1 MIPVVASFALT
12 EYRALLRSPL
22 SMVFFFGLPAAISA
36 ILGSAV
42 TGLNTGAADGRSTLG
57 FAVMF
62 AYISVNYVG
71 RALYREYYSHT
82 WQRTAIAAP
91 PRAAYLAGKC
101 FAVFTISI
109 GQLSVFT
116 LAAVSILDFPVRGA
130 AEMGQ
135 FLLLI
140 VLHAASGVAV
150 GAALF
155 TLTKTVETYLSITY
169 LVLIT
174 FAALGGAIVASRAL
188 PTWSRFVGVVTPHHW
203 AMRGFDNITSA
214 SASWSTTLESAA
226 VLVAMCA
233 VLAVLAVRRFHYQ
246 DIKLA
251 DI

>member
-1 MIPVVASFALT
+1 MTPVIASFALT

-22 SMVFFFGLPAAISA
+22 SMVFFFGLPATISA

-42 TGLNTGAADGRSTLG
+42 TGLNSGVSDGRATLG

-91 PRAAYLAGKC
+91 ARTSYLAGKC
-101 FAVFTISI
+101 FAVFSISI
-109 GQLSVFT
+109 VQLAVFSLVAI
-116 LAAVSILDFPVRGA
+116 LALGFPVEGA
-130 AEMGQ
+130 HELAQ
-135 FLLLI
+135 FMLLI

-155 TLTKTVETYLSITY
+155 TLTNSVETYLSITY

-174 FAALGGAIVASRAL
+174 FAALGGAIVATSALPNWSRAI
-188 PTWSRFVGVVTPHHW
+188 GVITPHHW
-203 AMRGFDNITSA
+203 TMRGLDNVTGA
-214 SASWSTTLESAA
+214 SASWPVTLQSIG
-226 VLVAMCA
+226 VLMIMCA
-233 VLAVLAVRRFHYQ
+233 VLTVVAVRRFHYQ

>member
-1 MIPVVASFALT
+1 MIAVAASFALT

-22 SMVFFFGLPAAISA
+22 SMVFFFGLPAIISA

-42 TGLNTGAADGRSTLG
+42 TGLNTGASDGRATLG

-71 RALYREYYSHT
+71 RALYREYYART

-91 PRAAYLAGKC
+91 PPAAYLAGKC

-109 GQLSVFT
+109 GQLCVFSAVAIY
-116 LAAVSILDFPVRGA
+116 LLDLPLHSAAGIAQL
-130 AEMGQ
+130 
-135 FLLLI
+135 LLLI

-155 TLTKTVETYLSITY
+155 ALTTTVETYLSITY
-169 LVLIT
+169 LALIT
-174 FAALGGAIVASRAL
+174 FAALGGSIVASSAL
-188 PTWSRFVGVVTPHHW
+188 PAWSRTVGIITPHHW
-203 AMRGFDNITSA
+203 TMRGLDNL
-214 SASWSTTLESAA
+214 TTNTNTLTTTIKSAA
-226 VLVAMCA
+226 VLTAMCV
-233 VLAVLAVRRFHYQ
+233 VLAAVALRRFHYQ

-251 DI
+251 DL

>member
-1 MIPVVASFALT
+1 MIPVAASFAVT

-42 TGLNTGAADGRSTLG
+42 TGLNTGASEGRATLG

-71 RALYREYYSHT
+71 RALFREYYAHT

-91 PRAAYLAGKC
+91 SPAAYLAGKC
-101 FAVFTISI
+101 FAVFTISV
-109 GQLSVFT
+109 GQLCVFSFVAIT
-116 LAAVSILDFPVRGA
+116 LLNFPVGGT
-130 AEMGQ
+130 AEIAQ

-140 VLHAASGVAV
+140 MFHSASGVAV

-155 TLTKTVETYLSITY
+155 TLTTTIETYLSITY
-169 LVLIT
+169 LVLIS
-174 FAALGGAIVASRAL
+174 FAALGGAIVASSAL
-188 PTWSRFVGVVTPHHW
+188 PAWSRAVGIVTPHHW
-203 AMRGFDNITSA
+203 TMRGFDNITSA
-214 SASWSTTLESAA
+214 SASWSVTLQSAL
-226 VLVAMCA
+226 VLTVMCVALA
-233 VLAVLAVRRFHYQ
+233 ALAVSRFSYK
-246 DIKLA
+246 DVKLA

>member
-42 TGLNTGAADGRSTLG
+42 TGLNTGASDGRATLG

-91 PRAAYLAGKC
+91 PRGAYLAGKC
-101 FAVFTISI
+101 FAVFSISI
-109 GQLSVFT
+109 VQLSVFSIV
-116 LAAVSILDFPVRGA
+116 AVTVLDFPVQGVSGFA
-130 AEMGQ
+130 Q
-135 FLLLI
+135 FMLLI

-155 TLTKTVETYLSITY
+155 TLTTTVETYLSITY

-174 FAALGGAIVASRAL
+174 FAALGGAIVATSAL
-188 PTWSRFVGVVTPHHW
+188 PAWSRSVGVVTPHHW
-203 AMRGFDNITSA
+203 AMRGFDNVTGN
-214 SASWSTTLESAA
+214 SASWPITLQSAA
-226 VLVAMCA
+226 VLGTMCA
-233 VLAVLAVRRFHYQ
+233 VLAVVAVHRFQYQ

>member
-1 MIPVVASFALT
+1 MIPVAASFALT

-42 TGLNTGAADGRSTLG
+42 TGLNTGASDGRATLG

-71 RALYREYYSHT
+71 RALYREYYART

-91 PRAAYLAGKC
+91 PRGAYLAGKC
-101 FAVFTISI
+101 FAVFTISV
-109 GQLSVFT
+109 GQLCAFSVVAIF
-116 LAAVSILDFPVRGA
+116 LLDLPLHGA
-130 AEMGQ
+130 GGIAQ

-155 TLTKTVETYLSITY
+155 TLTTSVETYLSVTY
-169 LVLIT
+169 LILIT
-174 FAALGGAIVASRAL
+174 FAALGGAIVASSAL
-188 PTWSRFVGVVTPHHW
+188 PAWSRTVGVITPHHW
-203 AMRGFDNITSA
+203 AMRGFDNLTSEA
-214 SASWSTTLESAA
+214 SSLAVTVESAI
-226 VLVAMCA
+226 VLAAMCA
-233 VLAVLAVRRFHYQ
+233 ILAAVSLARFHFQ
-246 DIKLA
+246 DVKLA
-251 DI
+251 DL